1 MPREELVVALTN
13 TEIVSPNRP
22 PVQRNWWVYLI
33 LLAVCTLNFL
43 PYLWMVLTGFMDTAT
58 SGRSD
63 PQWIFQPSLEAFR
76 FLIFEKGILKNFM
89 NSLVVSLA
97 STFFSVTLGMF
108 CAYAIARYDFGG
120 RDDVS
125 FWVLTNRMMPPVAVL
140 IPIFVT
146 FQTLKLLD
154 TLTGL
159 IILYTAMQLPFV
171 VWMLTGYFRDIP
183 RRYEESAM
191 VDGDTWFQAFRKV
204 TLPLMM
210 PSITATAIFV
220 MILSWNEFA
229 FATFLTST
237 QAKTMPPAIMAYSI
251 GANISWNVLGAAV
264 VLITTP
270 LILFVLIVQRQLIS
284 GLSQGVVRK

>member
-1 MPREELVVALTN
+1 MKHYDYTME
-13 TEIVSPNRP
+13 SPAAPER
-22 PVQRNWWVYLI
+22 QSNWWVYLI
-33 LLAVCTLNFL
+33 LLLVCVVNFL
-43 PYLWMVLTGFMDTAT
+43 PYMWVVMTGFMDGASATAPT
-58 SGRSD
+58 
-63 PQWIFQPSLEAFR
+63 PQWLFTPSLEAFDY
-76 FLIFEKGILKNFM
+76 LIFEKDIMKNFT
-89 NSLVVSLA
+89 NSVIVSLA
-97 STFFSVTLGMF
+97 STFFSVTIGMF
-108 CAYAIARYDFGG
+108 CAYALARYDFPG

-146 FQTLKLLD
+146 FQTFRLLD

-159 IILYTAMQLPFV
+159 ILLYTAMQLPFV

-251 GANISWNVLGAAV
+251 GADINWNVLGAAV
-264 VLITTP
+264 ALITAP
-270 LILFVLIVQRQLIS
+270 LILFVLVMQRQLIS
-284 GLSQGVVRK
+284 GLSQGVVKR

>member
-1 MPREELVVALTN
+1 MANPDT
-13 TEIVSPNRP
+13 TIVSPAAS

-33 LLAVCTLNFL
+33 ILLVCAVNFM
-43 PYLWMVLTGFMDTAT
+43 PYLWMVMTGFMDNATAT
-58 SGRSD
+58 SST
-63 PQWIFQPSLEAFR
+63 PQWFFTPSIEAFDH
-76 FLIFEKGILKNFM
+76 LIFDKGIMRNFY
-89 NSLVVSLA
+89 NSLIVSLS
-97 STFFSVTLGMF
+97 STFFSVTFGMF
-108 CAYAIARYDFGG
+108 CAYAIARYDFIG

-146 FQTLKLLD
+146 FQTLRLLD
-154 TLTGL
+154 TLLGL
-159 IILYTAMQLPFV
+159 FILYTAMQLPFV

-229 FATFLTST
+229 FAMFLTST
-237 QAKTMPPAIMAYSI
+237 QAKTLPPAILAYSI

-264 VLITTP
+264 VLVTAP
-270 LILFVLIVQRQLIS
+270 LILFVLLVQRQLIS
-284 GLSQGVVRK
+284 GLSQGTVRK

>member
-1 MPREELVVALTN
+1 MASIDTPIT
-13 TEIVSPNRP
+13 SPDAP

-33 LLAVCTLNFL
+33 IIAVCVFNVL
-43 PYLWMVLTGFMDTAT
+43 PYLWVVMTGFMDKSAASST
-58 SGRSD
+58 S
-63 PQWIFQPSLEAFR
+63 PQWIFTPSIEAFE
-76 FLIFEKGILKNFM
+76 FLIAEKGIMKNFM
-89 NSLVVSLA
+89 NSLIVAVS
-97 STFFSVTLGMF
+97 STFFSVTIGMF
-108 CAYAIARYDFGG
+108 CAYAIARYDFTG

-154 TLTGL
+154 TLLGL

-237 QAKTMPPAIMAYSI
+237 EAKTMPPAIMAYSI
-251 GANISWNVLGAAV
+251 GANIEWNVLGAAV
-264 VLITTP
+264 VLITAP
-270 LILFVLIVQRQLIS
+270 LILFVLVMQRHLIN
-284 GLSQGVVRK
+284 GLSQGVAKK

>member
-1 MPREELVVALTN
+1 MARPETSIE
-13 TEIVSPNRP
+13 SPEAP
-22 PVQRNWWVYLI
+22 PMQRNWWVYLI
-33 LLAVCTLNFL
+33 ILLVCVINFM
-43 PYLWMVLTGFMDTAT
+43 PYLWMVMTGFMDNATAT
-58 SGRSD
+58 RST
-63 PQWIFQPSLEAFR
+63 PQWFFTPSIDAFDY
-76 FLIFEKGILKNFM
+76 LISSKGIMKNFY
-89 NSLVVSLA
+89 NSLIVSLS

-108 CAYAIARYDFGG
+108 CAYAIARYDFVG

-146 FQTLKLLD
+146 FQTLRLLD

-159 IILYTAMQLPFV
+159 IVLYTAMQLPFV

-229 FATFLTST
+229 FAMFLTST
-237 QAKTMPPAIMAYSI
+237 QAKTLPPAIVAYSI

-264 VLITTP
+264 VLVTAP
-270 LILFVLIVQRQLIS
+270 LILFVLLVQRQLIS
-284 GLSQGVVRK
+284 GLSQGAVRR

>member
-1 MPREELVVALTN
+1 
-13 TEIVSPNRP
+13 
-22 PVQRNWWVYLI
+22 
-33 LLAVCTLNFL
+33 
-43 PYLWMVLTGFMDTAT
+43 
-58 SGRSD
+58 
-63 PQWIFQPSLEAFR
+63 
-76 FLIFEKGILKNFM
+76 
-89 NSLVVSLA
+89 
-97 STFFSVTLGMF
+97 MF

-120 RDDVS
+120 RDDIS
-125 FWVLTNRMMPPVAVL
+125 FWILTNRMMPPVAVL

-146 FQTLKLLD
+146 FQTLQLLD
-154 TLTGL
+154 TLVGL
-159 IILYTAMQLPFV
+159 VILYTAMQLPFV

-204 TLPLMM
+204 TLPLMR

-237 QAKTMPPAIMAYSI
+237 QAKTMPPAIVAYSI
-251 GANISWNVLGAAV
+251 GANISWNILGAAV
-264 VLITTP
+264 VMITAP

-284 GLSQGVVRK
+284 GLSQGVVRR

>member
-1 MPREELVVALTN
+1 
-13 TEIVSPNRP
+13 
-22 PVQRNWWVYLI
+22 
-33 LLAVCTLNFL
+33 
-43 PYLWMVLTGFMDTAT
+43 
-58 SGRSD
+58 
-63 PQWIFQPSLEAFR
+63 
-76 FLIFEKGILKNFM
+76 
-89 NSLVVSLA
+89 
-97 STFFSVTLGMF
+97 MF
-108 CAYAIARYDFGG
+108 CAYALARYEFVG

-146 FQTLKLLD
+146 FQTVGLLD
-154 TLTGL
+154 TLLGL

-191 VDGDTWFQAFRKV
+191 VDGDTWFAAFRKV

-251 GANISWNVLGAAV
+251 GADIAWNVLGAAV
-264 VLITTP
+264 VLITAP
-270 LILFVLIVQRQLIS
+270 LILFVLVMQRQLIS

>member
-1 MPREELVVALTN
+1 MALADTA
-13 TEIVSPNRP
+13 IVSPDRQ

-33 LLAVCTLNFL
+33 ILAVCVVNFL
-43 PYLWMVLTGFMDTAT
+43 PYLYVVLTGFMDTAT
-58 SGRSD
+58 SSRPT
-63 PQWIFQPSLEAFR
+63 PQWSFEPSIEAFR
-76 FLIFEKGILKNFM
+76 FLILEKDIMRNVF
-89 NSLVVSLA
+89 NSMIVSLA
-97 STFFSVTLGMF
+97 STVFSVTLGMF

-146 FQTLKLLD
+146 FQTMRLLD

-204 TLPLMM
+204 TLPLMK

-237 QAKTMPPAIMAYSI
+237 QAKTMPPAIVAYSI

-264 VLITTP
+264 VMITAP

-284 GLSQGVVRK
+284 GLSQGVVRR

>member
-1 MPREELVVALTN
+1 MKKPTYAME
-13 TEIVSPNRP
+13 SPAAP
-22 PVQRNWWVYLI
+22 LVQRNWWVYLVLI
-33 LLAVCTLNFL
+33 VVCLVNFV
-43 PYLWMVLTGFMDTAT
+43 PYLWVVMTGFMDGASASSAT
-58 SGRSD
+58 
-63 PQWIFQPSLEAFR
+63 PAWFFTPSLEAFHY
-76 FLIFEKGILKNFM
+76 LIVEKGIMKNFF
-89 NSLVVSLA
+89 NSVIVSLA
-97 STFFSVTLGMF
+97 STFFSVTIGMF
-108 CAYAIARYDFGG
+108 CAYALARYDFTG

-146 FQTLKLLD
+146 FQTAGLLD
-154 TLTGL
+154 TLPGL

-191 VDGDTWFQAFRKV
+191 VDGDTWFAAFRKV

-210 PSITATAIFV
+210 PSITATSIFV

-251 GANISWNVLGAAV
+251 GADIRWNVLGAAV
-264 VLITTP
+264 VLITAP
-270 LILFVLIVQRQLIS
+270 LILFVLLLQRQLIS

>member
-1 MPREELVVALTN
+1 MALTD
-13 TEIVSPNRP
+13 TSIVSPDVP
-22 PVQRNWWVYLI
+22 PVQRNWWVYLLI
-33 LLAVCTLNFL
+33 VAVCVVNFI
-43 PYLWMVLTGFMDTAT
+43 PYLWMVMTGFMDNSTAT
-58 SGRSD
+58 QPR
-63 PQWIFQPSLEAFR
+63 PEWIFTPSLDAFR
-76 FLIFEKGILKNFM
+76 FLIFEKEIMRNFF
-89 NSLVVSLA
+89 NSLVVSVS
-97 STFFSVTLGMF
+97 STFFSVSLGMF
-108 CAYAIARYDFGG
+108 CAYAIARYDFLG

-154 TLTGL
+154 TLVGL

-204 TLPLMM
+204 TLPLML

-237 QAKTMPPAIMAYSI
+237 EAKTLPPAIMAYSI
-251 GANISWNVLGAAV
+251 GANISWNILGAAV
-264 VLITTP
+264 VLVTAP

-284 GLSQGVVRK
+284 GLSQGMLRK

>member
-1 MPREELVVALTN
+1 MARPDSP
-13 TEIVSPNRP
+13 IVSPASP
-22 PVQRNWWVYLI
+22 PVQRNWWVYIVIFL
-33 LLAVCTLNFL
+33 VCIINFM
-43 PYLWMVLTGFMDTAT
+43 PYLWMVMTGFMDNATAARPT
-58 SGRSD
+58 
-63 PQWIFQPSLEAFR
+63 PQWFFTPSIDSFDY
-76 FLIFEKGILKNFM
+76 LIFEKEIMKNFF

-108 CAYAIARYDFGG
+108 CAYAIARYDFVG

-146 FQTLKLLD
+146 FQTLRLLD
-154 TLTGL
+154 TLVGL

-237 QAKTMPPAIMAYSI
+237 QAKTLPPAIMAYSI

-264 VLITTP
+264 VLVTAP
-270 LILFVLIVQRQLIS
+270 LILFVLLVQRQLIS
-284 GLSQGVVRK
+284 GLSQGTVRR

>member
-1 MPREELVVALTN
+1 MARPETS
-13 TEIVSPNRP
+13 IVSPEAA

-33 LLAVCTLNFL
+33 ILLVCVINFM
-43 PYLWMVLTGFMDTAT
+43 PYLWMVMTGFMDNATAT
-58 SGRSD
+58 RST
-63 PQWIFQPSLEAFR
+63 PQWFFTPSIDAFDH
-76 FLIFEKGILKNFM
+76 LISSKGIMKNFY
-89 NSLVVSLA
+89 NSVIVSLS

-108 CAYAIARYDFGG
+108 CAYAIARYDFVG

-146 FQTLKLLD
+146 FQTLRLLD

-159 IILYTAMQLPFV
+159 IVLYTAMQLPFV

-229 FATFLTST
+229 FAMFLTST
-237 QAKTMPPAIMAYSI
+237 QAKTLPPAIVAYSI

-264 VLITTP
+264 VLVTAP
-270 LILFVLIVQRQLIS
+270 LILFVLLVQRQLIS
-284 GLSQGVVRK
+284 GLSQGAVRR

>member
-1 MPREELVVALTN
+1 MARIDTRK
-13 TEIVSPNRP
+13 ISPAAPER
-22 PVQRNWWVYLI
+22 QRNWWVYPLI
-33 LLAVCTLNFL
+33 IGICVINFL
-43 PYLWMVLTGFMDTAT
+43 PYLWMVMTGFMDGAT
-58 SGRSD
+58 SMATE
-63 PQWIFQPSLEAFR
+63 PQWFFEPTLEAFR
-76 FLIFEKGILKNFM
+76 YLIYEKNIMHNFM
-89 NSLVVSLA
+89 NSVIVSVTA
-97 STFFSVTLGMF
+97 TFFSVTIGMF
-108 CAYAIARYDFGG
+108 CAYAVARYDFPG
-120 RDDVS
+120 RDDIS

-146 FQTLKLLD
+146 FQTLRLLD

-171 VWMLTGYFRDIP
+171 VWMLAGYFRDIP

-204 TLPLMM
+204 TLPLMV

-237 QAKTMPPAIMAYSI
+237 NAKTMPPAIMAYSI
-251 GANISWNVLGAAV
+251 GANIEWNVLGAAV
-264 VLITTP
+264 VLITAP
-270 LILFVLIVQRQLIS
+270 LILFVLVMQRQLVS
-284 GLSQGVVRK
+284 GLSQGVINT

>member
-1 MPREELVVALTN
+1 MNAISSKLE
-13 TEIVSPNRP
+13 SPAAP
-22 PVQRNWWVYLI
+22 LIQRNWWVYLLI
-33 LLAVCTLNFL
+33 LLVCAVNFV
-43 PYLWMVLTGFMDTAT
+43 PYMWMVLTGFMDGASASASAPDWFFT
-58 SGRSD
+58 
-63 PQWIFQPSLEAFR
+63 PSLDAFR
-76 FLIFEKGILKNFM
+76 YLIVEKGIMKNFF
-89 NSLVVSLA
+89 NSTVVSLC
-97 STFFSVTLGMF
+97 STFFSVTIGMF
-108 CAYAIARYDFGG
+108 CAYALARYDFVG

-146 FQTLKLLD
+146 FQTAGLLD
-154 TLTGL
+154 TLLGL
-159 IILYTAMQLPFV
+159 VILYTAVQLPFV

-191 VDGDTWFQAFRKV
+191 VDGDTWFASFRKV

-210 PSITATAIFV
+210 PSITATSIFV

-237 QAKTMPPAIMAYSI
+237 RAKTMPPAIMAYSI
-251 GANISWNVLGAAV
+251 GADISWNVLGAAV
-264 VLITTP
+264 VLITAP
-270 LILFVLIVQRQLIS
+270 LILFVLVMQRQLIS

>member
-1 MPREELVVALTN
+1 MATPDTSV
-13 TEIVSPNRP
+13 VSPDRP

-33 LLAVCTLNFL
+33 LLAICVVNFL
-43 PYLWMVLTGFMDTAT
+43 PYLWMVMTGFMDNGTAT
-58 SGRSD
+58 QPS
-63 PQWIFQPSLEAFR
+63 PQWVFSPSLDAFR
-76 FLIFEKGILKNFM
+76 FLIFEKDIMRNFF
-89 NSLVVSLA
+89 NSLVVSVA

-108 CAYAIARYDFGG
+108 CAYAIARYDFVG

-210 PSITATAIFV
+210 PSISATAIFV

-237 QAKTMPPAIMAYSI
+237 EAKTLPPAIMAYSI

-264 VLITTP
+264 VLVTAP
-270 LILFVLIVQRQLIS
+270 LILFVLILQRQLIS
-284 GLSQGVVRK
+284 GLSQGVVRR

>member
-1 MPREELVVALTN
+1 MASIDKRN
-13 TEIVSPNRP
+13 TSPDAP
-22 PVQRNWWVYLI
+22 PVQRNWWVYAI
-33 LLAVCTLNFL
+33 LVAVCVLNVL
-43 PYLWMVLTGFMDTAT
+43 PYLYVVMTGFMDKSAA
-58 SGRSD
+58 SAGS
-63 PQWIFQPSLEAFR
+63 PQWIFTPTVEAFE
-76 FLIFEKGILKNFM
+76 FLISEKGIMKNFM
-89 NSLVVSLA
+89 NSLIVAVS
-97 STFFSVTLGMF
+97 STFFSVTIGMF
-108 CAYAIARYDFGG
+108 CAYAIARYDFTG

-154 TLTGL
+154 TLLGL

-204 TLPLMM
+204 TLPLMT

-237 QAKTMPPAIMAYSI
+237 DAKTMPPAIMAYSI
-251 GANISWNVLGAAV
+251 GANIEWNVLGAAV
-264 VLITTP
+264 VLITAP
-270 LILFVLIVQRQLIS
+270 LILFVLVMQRHLIN
-284 GLSQGVVRK
+284 GLSQGVAKK

>member
-1 MPREELVVALTN
+1 MAVTD
-13 TEIVSPNRP
+13 TSIVSPDAP
-22 PVQRNWWVYLI
+22 PVQRNWWVYVVI
-33 LLAVCTLNFL
+33 LAVCAINFV
-43 PYLWMVLTGFMDTAT
+43 PYLWMMMTGFMDHVTAT
-58 SGRSD
+58 QPTPD
-63 PQWIFQPSLEAFR
+63 WIFTPSLEAFR
-76 FLIFEKGILKNFM
+76 YLVFEKAIMRNFV
-89 NSLVVSLA
+89 NSVVVSLA

-108 CAYAIARYDFGG
+108 CAYAIARYDFVG

-140 IPIFVT
+140 IPIFAT

-154 TLTGL
+154 TLLGL

-210 PSITATAIFV
+210 PAITATAIFV

-237 QAKTMPPAIMAYSI
+237 QAKTLPPAIMAYSI

-264 VLITTP
+264 VLVTAP

>member
-1 MPREELVVALTN
+1 MKNSQYTME
-13 TEIVSPNRP
+13 SPAAP
-22 PVQRNWWVYLI
+22 AVQRNWWVYLVII
-33 LLAVCTLNFL
+33 LVCAVNFV
-43 PYLWMVLTGFMDTAT
+43 PYLWMVMTGFMTDAASSSPTPEWFFT
-58 SGRSD
+58 
-63 PQWIFQPSLEAFR
+63 PSLDAFR
-76 FLIFEKGILKNFM
+76 YLIFEKGIMKNFF
-89 NSLVVSLA
+89 NSVVVSLA
-97 STFFSVTLGMF
+97 STFFSVTIGMF
-108 CAYAIARYDFGG
+108 CAYALARYEFVG

-146 FQTLKLLD
+146 FQTVGLLD
-154 TLTGL
+154 TLAGL
-159 IILYTAMQLPFV
+159 ILLYTAMQLPFV

-191 VDGDTWFQAFRKV
+191 VDGDTWLAAFRKV

-237 QAKTMPPAIMAYSI
+237 NAKTMPPAIMAYSI
-251 GANISWNVLGAAV
+251 GADIAWNVLGAAV
-264 VLITTP
+264 VLITAP
-270 LILFVLIVQRQLIS
+270 LILFVLIMQRQLIS

>member
-1 MPREELVVALTN
+1 MRSNDITI
-13 TEIVSPNRP
+13 TSPDAP
-22 PVQRNWWVYLI
+22 PVQRNWWVYLVI
-33 LLAVCTLNFL
+33 AFACVINVL
-43 PYLWMVLTGFMDTAT
+43 PYLWVVMTGFMDSA
-58 SGRSD
+58 SAAAPE
-63 PQWIFQPSLEAFR
+63 PQWIFTPSLDAFR
-76 FLIFEKGILKNFM
+76 YLIFEKGIMKNFM
-89 NSLVVSLA
+89 NSLVVSLV
-97 STFFSVTLGMF
+97 STFFSVTIGMF
-108 CAYAIARYDFGG
+108 CAYAIARYDFVG

-154 TLTGL
+154 TLVGL
-159 IILYTAMQLPFV
+159 ILLYTAMQLPFV

-237 QAKTMPPAIMAYSI
+237 NAKTMPPAIMAYSI
-251 GANISWNVLGAAV
+251 GADIEWNVLGAAV
-264 VLITTP
+264 VLITAP
-270 LILFVLIVQRQLIS
+270 LILFVLVMQHQLIS

>member
-1 MPREELVVALTN
+1 MAITD
-13 TEIVSPNRP
+13 TSIVSPDAP
-22 PVQRNWWVYLI
+22 PLQRNWWVYVVI
-33 LLAVCTLNFL
+33 LAVCAINFV
-43 PYLWMVLTGFMDTAT
+43 PYLWMMMTGFMDHATAT
-58 SGRSD
+58 RPAPD
-63 PQWIFQPSLEAFR
+63 WIFTPSLEAFR
-76 FLIFEKGILKNFM
+76 FLIFEKEIMRNFV

-108 CAYAIARYDFGG
+108 CAYAIARYDFAG

-140 IPIFVT
+140 IPIFAT

-154 TLTGL
+154 TLLGL
-159 IILYTAMQLPFV
+159 IILYTALQLPFV

-191 VDGDTWFQAFRKV
+191 IDGDTWFQAFRKV

-237 QAKTMPPAIMAYSI
+237 QAKTLPPAIMAYSI

-264 VLITTP
+264 ALVTAP

>member
-1 MPREELVVALTN
+1 MAIADTS
-13 TEIVSPNRP
+13 IVSPDAP
-22 PVQRNWWVYLI
+22 PVQRNWWVYVVI
-33 LLAVCTLNFL
+33 LAVCAINFV
-43 PYLWMVLTGFMDTAT
+43 PYLWMMMTGFMDNATAT
-58 SGRSD
+58 Q
-63 PQWIFQPSLEAFR
+63 PAPEWIFTPSLDAFR
-76 FLIFEKGILKNFM
+76 YLIFEKEIMRNFF
-89 NSLVVSLA
+89 NSLVVSVA

-108 CAYAIARYDFGG
+108 CAYAIARYDFIG

-140 IPIFVT
+140 IPIFAT

-154 TLTGL
+154 TLLGL

-229 FATFLTST
+229 FATFLTSS
-237 QAKTMPPAIMAYSI
+237 QAKTLPPAIMAYSI

-264 VLITTP
+264 ALVTAP

>member
-1 MPREELVVALTN
+1 MDRTN
-13 TEIVSPNRP
+13 QRLSPDRP
-22 PVQRNWWVYLI
+22 PLERNWWVYAVII
-33 LLAVCTLNFL
+33 LVCIINFL
-43 PYLWMVLTGFMDTAT
+43 PYLWAVMTGFMDTAT
-58 SGRSD
+58 SSSD
-63 PQWIFQPSLEAFR
+63 TPVWFFEPTLEAFR
-76 FLIFEKGILKNFM
+76 FLIFEKNIMENFF
-89 NSLVVSLA
+89 NSAVVSLS
-97 STFFSVTLGMF
+97 STFFSVTIGMF
-108 CAYAIARYDFGG
+108 CAYAIARYEFPG

-183 RRYEESAM
+183 KRYEESAM

-204 TLPLMM
+204 TLPLMK
-210 PSITATAIFV
+210 PSISATAIFV

-237 QAKTMPPAIMAYSI
+237 QAKTMPPAILGYSI
-251 GANISWNVLGAAV
+251 SARVEWSVLGAAV
-264 VLITTP
+264 VLITAP
-270 LILFVLIVQRQLIS
+270 LILFVLLTQRQLIS
-284 GLSQGVVRK
+284 GLSQGVIKR

>member
-1 MPREELVVALTN
+1 MAGPDN
-13 TEIVSPNRP
+13 TIVSPAAP
-22 PVQRNWWVYLI
+22 PVQRNWWVYLVI
-33 LLAVCTLNFL
+33 LLVCAINFM
-43 PYLWMVLTGFMDTAT
+43 PYLWMVMTGFMDNATAT
-58 SGRSD
+58 RPT
-63 PQWIFQPSLEAFR
+63 PQWVFTPSVDAFDY
-76 FLIFEKGILKNFM
+76 LIFDKGIMTNFY
-89 NSLVVSLA
+89 NSLIVSLS

-108 CAYAIARYDFGG
+108 CAYAIARYDFAG

-146 FQTLKLLD
+146 FQTLRLLD

-204 TLPLMM
+204 TLPLMA

-229 FATFLTST
+229 FAMFLTST
-237 QAKTMPPAIMAYSI
+237 QAKTLPPAIVAYSI

-264 VLITTP
+264 VLVTAP
-270 LILFVLIVQRQLIS
+270 LILFVLLVQRQLIS
-284 GLSQGVVRK
+284 GLSQGTVQR

>member
-1 MPREELVVALTN
+1 MKNVNYTMQ
-13 TEIVSPNRP
+13 SPAAP
-22 PVQRNWWVYLI
+22 EVQKNWWVYVVI
-33 LLAVCTLNFL
+33 LLVCLINFV
-43 PYLWMVLTGFMDTAT
+43 PYLWMVMTGFMDGPT
-58 SGRSD
+58 SSSTT
-63 PQWIFQPSLEAFR
+63 PQWLFTPSLDAFR
-76 FLIFEKGILKNFM
+76 YLIFEKGIMKNFM
-89 NSLVVSLA
+89 NSVIVSLL
-97 STFFSVTLGMF
+97 STFFSVTIGMF
-108 CAYAIARYDFGG
+108 CAYALARYEFVG

-146 FQTLKLLD
+146 FQTFKLLD

-159 IILYTAMQLPFV
+159 ILLYTAMQLPFV

-183 RRYEESAM
+183 KRYEESAM
-191 VDGDTWFQAFRKV
+191 VDGDTWFAAFRKV

-251 GANISWNVLGAAV
+251 GADISWNVLGAAV
-264 VLITTP
+264 VLITAP
-270 LILFVLIVQRQLIS
+270 LILFVLVMQRQLIS

>member
-1 MPREELVVALTN
+1 MKKHSYTME
-13 TEIVSPNRP
+13 SPNAP
-22 PVQRNWWVYLI
+22 PLQRNWWVYLV
-33 LLAVCTLNFL
+33 LVLVCVVNFL
-43 PYLWMVLTGFMDTAT
+43 PYLWVVMTGFMDGAT
-58 SGRSD
+58 SASAT
-63 PQWIFQPSLEAFR
+63 PTWFFTPSLEAFNY
-76 FLIFEKGILKNFM
+76 LISEKGILKNFF
-89 NSLVVSLA
+89 NSVVVSLA
-97 STFFSVTLGMF
+97 STFFSVTIGMF
-108 CAYAIARYDFGG
+108 CAYALARYDFPG

-146 FQTLKLLD
+146 FQTAGLLD
-154 TLTGL
+154 TLLGL

-191 VDGDTWFQAFRKV
+191 VDGDTWFAAFRKV
-204 TLPLMM
+204 TLPVMA

-229 FATFLTST
+229 FATFLTSN

-251 GANISWNVLGAAV
+251 GADIHWNVLGAAV
-264 VLITTP
+264 VLITAP
-270 LILFVLIVQRQLIS
+270 LILFVLLLQRQLIS